1 MPRTKTYPED
11 LRDRL
16 VAAALERL
24 RTHASEHVSLRELAA
39 RCGTSTNAIYSIF
52 GGKDALI
59 EAVIELAR
67 AELLAHVVLFDEPDE
82 SLDAFGA
89 AGRRYRAWARRHPDL
104 YRLIV
109 EDGGPIALGEQDMA
123 RVIALVESLMAQGV
137 LRRTDPTAL
146 IITVWTSLHGFTL
159 FELNRWPHGSEEADY
174 YYARTQQQLAEG
186 LLTPGMLA
194 VLAAQLT
201 PEASA

>member
-1 MPRTKTYPED
+1 MARLNTHPDD

-16 VAAALERL
+16 IAAAYARL
-24 RTHASEHVSLRELAA
+24 QEESPEQMSLRELAA
-39 RCGTSTNAIYSIF
+39 SVDRSTNAIYSIF

-104 YRLIV
+104 YRLIF
-109 EDGGPIALGEQDMA
+109 EDGGPMALGEDDMA

-159 FELNRWPHGSEEADY
+159 FELNRWPDGSEEADH
-174 YYARTQQQLAEG
+174 YYALTQQQLAEG